1 MGNKMCRSSEKKTNE
16 LSYDSFDELSKNIE
30 ENRDRDRKPSK
41 ERTSNY
47 KDNNLLKQD
56 VLNDLDSIFMIP

>member
-16 LSYDSFDELSKNIE
+16 LSYDSFDELSKNME
-30 ENRDRDRKPSK
+30 ENRDRDREPSK
-41 ERTSNY
+41 ERTGKY

>member
-16 LSYDSFDELSKNIE
+16 LSYDCFDELSKNIE
-30 ENRDRDRKPSK
+30 ENRDREPSK
-41 ERTSNY
+41 ERNSNY
-47 KDNNLLKQD
+47 KDNNLIEPD

>member
-16 LSYDSFDELSKNIE
+16 LSYDSFDELSKNME

-41 ERTSNY
+41 ERNSNY

>member
-1 MGNKMCRSSEKKTNE
+1 MGNQMCRSNEKKQNE
-16 LSYDSFDELSKNIE
+16 FPEHSFAELPKNEKEIKGKKLSREKN
-30 ENRDRDRKPSK
+30 
-41 ERTSNY
+41 

>member
-1 MGNKMCRSSEKKTNE
+1 MCRSSEKKTNE

-30 ENRDRDRKPSK
+30 ENRDREPSK
-41 ERTSNY
+41 ERTGKY